1 MLSDCLDGGSEAL
14 VICKFQHGICA
25 IINSKDGRYSITRL
39 CSRLSLLI
47 AVVVTAGD

>member
-1 MLSDCLDGGSEAL
+1 MLSDCLYGGAEAL

-25 IINSKDGRYSITRL
+25 IINSKDGRYNITRL
-39 CSRLSLLI
+39 CRPSLLI